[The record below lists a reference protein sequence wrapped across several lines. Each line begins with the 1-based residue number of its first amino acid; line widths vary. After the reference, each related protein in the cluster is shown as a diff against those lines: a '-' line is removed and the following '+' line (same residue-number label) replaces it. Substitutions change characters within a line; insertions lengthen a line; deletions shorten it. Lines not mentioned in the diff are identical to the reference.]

1 MATHDKDVDFQKVS
15 INHAT
20 LLEIA
25 PLFLLSARWRWC
37 AIGDSFLSFFFF
49 FIFNLVLCIDY
60 FSSWFLVSWWSS
72 TSVGIT
78 VFIITSTARI
88 WTRIEIF
95 AGKVF
100 FKGNFCTDKLFTKV
114 LFLLILQTFGYLI
127 RTLVFTKYGILF
139 DSKDRL
145 KNDVER
151 LTGLSLSGFVS
162 DFNLG
167 LFFSFQFSLNIF
179 KIICHFIFQLLSCQL

>member
-95 AGKVF
+95 AGQV
-100 FKGNFCTDKLFTKV
+100 FKGNICTVRLAIHKSVIFVDFTD
-114 LFLLILQTFGYLI
+114 FW
-127 RTLVFTKYGILF
+127 
-139 DSKDRL
+139 
-145 KNDVER
+145 
-151 LTGLSLSGFVS
+151 GLSY
-162 DFNLG
+162 DLG
-167 LFFSFQFSLNIF
+167 LY
-179 KIICHFIFQLLSCQL
+179 KIWNSVWHNR